1 MATSLKT
8 LAAQVAELTALVT
21 ILATQGASVTVTEQK
36 PAAAKKSRKTKAKTR
51 EPYSFDD
58 LAWYYGAGKEKKRE
72 YRDALKDALREAG
85 FEADG
90 DFQAW
95 TFAQLT
101 ECCIDND
108 VSMNRLD
115 G

>member
-1 MATSLKT
+1 MAKTTIKSLE
-8 LAAQVAELTALVT
+8 ARIDALVS
-21 ILATQGASVTVTEQK
+21 IVEVLATQGASVTVTEQK
-36 PAAAKKSRKTKAKTR
+36 PAAKKTKTR
-51 EPYSFDD
+51 KVHP

-108 VSMNRLD
+108 VSMNLD
-115 G
+115 